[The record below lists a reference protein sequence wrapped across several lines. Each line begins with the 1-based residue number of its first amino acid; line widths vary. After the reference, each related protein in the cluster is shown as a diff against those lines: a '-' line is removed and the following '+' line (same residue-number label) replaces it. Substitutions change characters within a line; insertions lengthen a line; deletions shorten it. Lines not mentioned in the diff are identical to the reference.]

1 MTDQGNNTAYYEDI
15 VAIATSDSIILVA
28 YRSKVFRC
36 RCKLRHMA
44 DEERRRYGCPG
55 IVEGVGEMMGECQED
70 AKRTAPIQCRAHYGH
85 CKRTYE
91 RS

>member
-1 MTDQGNNTAYYEDI
+1 MTDRGPNAADYEEI
-15 VAIATSDSIILVA
+15 FSISTSDEIILFA
-28 YRSKVFRC
+28 SRSKVFRC
-36 RCKLRHMA
+36 RCLLRHMT
-44 DEERRRYGCPG
+44 DEERQRYGCPG

-91 RS
+91 RR